1 MPREF
6 YGLKGGKMKEWI
18 EMEITYDYDICIGC
32 GECATNCSTGAI
44 AFDEEEE
51 KPYTTNPENCMA
63 CFTCREV
70 CTEDAISHQ
79 PEIEYMRFNPDE
91 ELPAL
96 MRISGALSQ
105 TLAKLLGPSSSA
117 PAFLAGK
124 DLAKDAAKDFEKA
137 DEFLPHL
144 TEDIEKALEE
154 LTDAFK
160 GGWRCAV
167 WHKKG
172 VPQIRKNEEGNTVID
187 LVFRE
192 CVIRET
198 LKEVNGE
205 QKGPLC
211 RVASGFIAGVL
222 EEVTG
227 KKVELEIIHA
237 GPRSCLKELTIFS
250 E

>member
-1 MPREF
+1 
-6 YGLKGGKMKEWI
+6 MKEWT
-18 EMEITYDYDICIGC
+18 EMKIKYDYDKCVGC
-32 GECATNCSTGAI
+32 GECATNCPTGAI
-44 AFDEEEE
+44 AFDEETE

-63 CFTCREV
+63 CFTCREG

-79 PEIEYMRFNPDE
+79 PEIEYMRFPPDE

-96 MRISGALSQ
+96 MRISGALSK
-105 TLAKLLGPSSSA
+105 TLYDLLGRSANA
-117 PAFLAGK
+117 PAFIAGK
-124 DLAKDAAKDFEKA
+124 NLAEDMAQDLKR
-137 DEFLPHL
+137 
-144 TEDIEKALEE
+144 TTNIEKALEQ
-154 LTDAFK
+154 LGDAFK
-160 GGWRCAV
+160 GEWRCMV

-172 VPQIRKNEEGNTVID
+172 VPQIRKENGNTIID

-198 LKEVNGE
+198 LKEADAK

-211 RVASGFIAGVL
+211 RVAYGVISGIL
-222 EEVTG
+222 EEITG

-237 GPRSCLKELTIFS
+237 GPRACLKRLTIS